1 MTNPKGEFLNAG
13 RFFVSGQDWRQT
25 TAVEAVGPFRPIG
38 LNVEV
43 R

>member
-1 MTNPKGEFLNAG
+1 MTNPKRSSLDAG
-13 RFFVSGQDWRQT
+13 RFFVGWQDCGQP
-25 TAVEAVGPFRPIG
+25 TALEAVGPFRPIG